1 MKVGEV
7 MNRKLEIIEPEATVL
22 DAIEKLVDKKIRSLV
37 VKPEEEGDT
46 YGTITIRDI
55 VYKCLSED
63 LEPKNIKVKE
73 ISSKPLIYVEKDMS
87 IDHVLKLMKKFNI
100 ARVFVKEENKVV
112 GVVALMDVVATCLV
126 NKKL

>member
-1 MKVGEV
+1 MKVSEV
-7 MNRKLEIIEPEATVL
+7 MNRKVEIIEPEATVL
-22 DAIEKLVDKKIRSLV
+22 DAIERLVDKKIRSLV
-37 VKPEEEGDT
+37 VKPEKEGDT

-63 LEPKNIKVKE
+63 RGPRKVKVKE
-73 ISSKPLIYVEKDMS
+73 ITSKPLVYVEKDMS
-87 IDHVLKLMKKFNI
+87 LENVVELMKKFNI
-100 ARVFVKEENKVV
+100 ARVFVKEENKVI

>member
-22 DAIEKLVDKKIRSLV
+22 DAIERLVDRRIRSLV
-37 VKPEEEGDT
+37 VKPEREDDT
-46 YGTITIRDI
+46 YGTVTIRDI

-63 LEPKNIKVKE
+63 KEPKKIKIKE
-73 ISSKPLIYVEKDMS
+73 ITSKPLIYVEKDMS
-87 IDHVLKLMKKFNI
+87 VEHALELMKKFNI

-112 GVVALMDVVATCLV
+112 GVVALMDIVAMCLV
-126 NKKL
+126 K